1 MIYTVKIKGIKN
13 HTSEHKVV
21 AESPDD
27 AIDLVLGRVPYD
39 VSEVWC
45 EDIHEVL

>member
-1 MIYTVKIKGIKN
+1 MIYTVILKGDKN

-27 AIDLVLGRVPYD
+27 AIDLVLGRVPFD
-39 VSEVWC
+39 VNEVWC
-45 EDIHEVL
+45 EDIHEIL

>member
-27 AIDLVLGRVPYD
+27 AIDLVLGRVPFD

-45 EDIHEVL
+45 EDIYEIL

>member
-13 HTSEHKVV
+13 HTSEHKVE
-21 AESPDD
+21 AESPDQ
-27 AIDLVLGRVPYD
+27 AIDLVMD
-39 VSEVWC
+39 KVSDDITEVWC